1 MCCIPGPG
9 LQAPGSLSPC
19 LELGPCGFL
28 EPHSLG
34 RWEGRVRTCFKTS
47 ALSLAKG
54 VGGAGAEGR
63 RRTGG
68 HGAPHTGLLGL
79 CSRTIFHKT
88 MLNKTW
94 PSISTLFETV
104 THLWTLPVL
113 PLPFS

>member
-19 LELGPCGFL
+19 PELGPRGFL
-28 EPHSLG
+28 EPYSLG
-34 RWEGRVRTCFKTS
+34 RWEGRVWTCFKTS

-68 HGAPHTGLLGL
+68 PWGSSH
-79 CSRTIFHKT
+79 
-88 MLNKTW
+88 W
-94 PSISTLFETV
+94 PARFVFTDD
-104 THLWTLPVL
+104 
-113 PLPFS
+113 FSQDEVEQNLAFPQRLI